1 MKKCEKCGWVTG
13 NPADSFCEKCGGR
26 LTEMPEKE
34 AGDSQG
40 KKGVIP
46 IIAGCAA
53 VAVLLIAGT
62 VIGIRMMEKESRSRQ
77 RRQLRRKQRKS
88 RRTARQP
95 WKKRNRMYRRKR
107 TARHRPRMWPGA
119 PEKKSRIFRCLKLAR
134 RAPLRIRVRLQRRK
148 NRHLPQQVM
157 TFRK

>member
-40 KKGVIP
+40 KKGVLP

-62 VIGIRMMEKESRSRQ
+62 VIGIRMMGDGNRERAGEQPDNLGRKGTGCTDGSEQRDTDPGCGRGRQ
-77 RRQLRRKQRKS
+77 RR
-88 RRTARQP
+88 
-95 WKKRNRMYRRKR
+95 N
-107 TARHRPRMWPGA
+107 PGFSGA
-119 PEKKSRIFRCLKLAR
+119 
-134 RAPLRIRVRLQRRK
+134 
-148 NRHLPQQVM
+148 
-157 TFRK
+157 

>member
-40 KKGVIP
+40 KKGVLP
-46 IIAGCAA
+46 IIAVCAA

-62 VIGIRMMEKESRSRQ
+62 VIGIRMMGEGKQEQTAQTAETETEKEPENSQTTLEEKEPDVQTEANSETQ
-77 RRQLRRKQRKS
+77 TQDV
-88 RRTARQP
+88 AG
-95 WKKRNRMYRRKR
+95 
-107 TARHRPRMWPGA
+107 GA
-119 PEKKSRIFRCLKLAR
+119 EKKSRIFRCLKLAR